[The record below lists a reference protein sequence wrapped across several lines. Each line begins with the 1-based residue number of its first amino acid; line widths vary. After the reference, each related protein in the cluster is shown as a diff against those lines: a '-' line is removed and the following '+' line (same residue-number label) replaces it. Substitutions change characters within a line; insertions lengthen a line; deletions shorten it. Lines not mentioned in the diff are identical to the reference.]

1 MQIIEG
7 TTEFVLP
14 KRSAVAIGKFDGL
27 HLGHRKLLEQI
38 LEQKEKG
45 LLSAVFTFEPAPEAF
60 FSGKKIRELM
70 SREEKRTAFAKMGI
84 DVLIE
89 FPLTR
94 QTASTGAEEFVRQ
107 YLAKKLRAK
116 VIAAGTDL
124 SFGYRGR
131 GNAALLEQ
139 MAEEYQY
146 EVKLIQKV
154 SFRGEEISSSLIRE
168 TVNLGDMEKA
178 AALLGMPYQVAGQVA
193 HGRRLGRKI
202 GMPTVN
208 LLPPEE
214 KLLPPKG
221 VYYSCVRLEGKC
233 YPAVSNIGYKPTV
246 SDDEVMGVESYLYDF
261 SADIYGKEIEV
272 GLLSYKRPEQK
283 FDSVDSLKAQMQ
295 KDIAEGARF
304 HALAEFSCGHGF

>member
-1 MQIIEG
+1 MRIIEK

-14 KRSAVAIGKFDGL
+14 EHSAVAIGKFDGL

-89 FPLTR
+89 FPLTS
-94 QTASTGAEEFVRQ
+94 QTASIEAKEFIRE

-116 VIAAGTDL
+116 VIAAGSDL
-124 SFGYRGR
+124 SFGHHGK
-131 GNAALLEQ
+131 GNAAMLEQ
-139 MAEEYQY
+139 MAAEYQY
-146 EVKLIQKV
+146 EVKLVQKV
-154 SFRGEEISSSLIRE
+154 RFRGEEISSSLIRE
-168 TVNLGDMEKA
+168 TVSLGDMEKA
-178 AALLGMPYQVAGQVA
+178 AALLGMPYQVTGQVG
-193 HGRRLGRKI
+193 HGRQLGRKI

-221 VYYSCVRLEGKC
+221 VYYSCVRLEGKR
-233 YPAVSNIGYKPTV
+233 YPAVSNIGCKPTV
-246 SDDEVMGVESYLYDF
+246 SDEKVLGVESYLYDF
-261 SADIYGKEIEV
+261 ATDIYGKEIEV
-272 GLLSYKRPEQK
+272 ELLSYKRPEQK
-283 FDSVDSLKAQMQ
+283 FDSVDSLKSQMQ
-295 KDIAEGARF
+295 RDIAEGARF
-304 HALAEFSCGHGF
+304 HALPDLESK